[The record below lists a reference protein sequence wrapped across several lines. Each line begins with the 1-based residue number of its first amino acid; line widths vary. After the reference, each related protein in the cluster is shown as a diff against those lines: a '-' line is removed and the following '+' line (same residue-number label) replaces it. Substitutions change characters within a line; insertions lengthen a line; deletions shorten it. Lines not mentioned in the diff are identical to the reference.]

1 MIPSQYDQ
9 SQHLGTLFFEN
20 FSMKIGEI
28 EAIRDARALGVF
40 GDAVTTDHIS
50 PAGGHH
56 TDVAET
62 GRLSDGSTLRMTQRF
77 AGIT

>member
-40 GDAVTTDHIS
+40 GDAVTTDHIRRRGDIIQTS
-50 PAGGHH
+50 PKPE
-56 TDVAET
+56 D
-62 GRLSDGSTLRMTQRF
+62 SRMARHC
-77 AGIT
+77 G